1 MIPLAQFTDADATR
15 TIVKALRLLAV
26 MVAIAAPLLAWKL
39 GWQTAVLF
47 LVGAAISAASL
58 WKWLRLMVATLAR
71 MEVPADGVAPAP
83 VRPMAPVLMGF
94 FLTLGLSVVA
104 LYVSLRYLDGSVY
117 ALAAGLALGVFALV
131 IEALRLVKAWTV

>member
-1 MIPLAQFTDADATR
+1 MIPLAEFTDADATR
-15 TIVKALRLLAV
+15 TIMRSLRLLAV
-26 MVAIAAPLLAWKL
+26 MVVIATPVLAWKL

-47 LVGAAISAASL
+47 LVGSAISGASL
-58 WKWLRLMVATLAR
+58 WKWLRLMVAALAR

-83 VRPMAPVLMGF
+83 VRPMASVLVGF
-94 FLTLGLSVVA
+94 FLTLGGSVVA
-104 LYVSLRYLDGSVY
+104 LYVSLRYLEGSVY